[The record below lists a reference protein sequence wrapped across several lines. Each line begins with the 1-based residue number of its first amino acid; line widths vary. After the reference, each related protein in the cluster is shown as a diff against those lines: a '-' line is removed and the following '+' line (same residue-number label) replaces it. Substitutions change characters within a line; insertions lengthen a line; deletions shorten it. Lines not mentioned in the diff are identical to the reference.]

1 MAKLGIRLFGAFQA
15 YANDYLLASFR
26 TLKTQALLIYLITE
40 PPGPHRREALMT
52 LLWPDLPPEPAQV
65 NLRQI
70 VYQLRH
76 AIPDADGRHSNEQV
90 PFVVGD
96 RYTIG
101 INPDADFEADVMRRD
116 GCCTR
121 NSACRRRLIPRASRN
136 GLKPIAWR
144 ALRPGQPWCAAMSF
158 WMNSAPARSAGSIA
172 LCNRESAA
180 R

>member
-1 MAKLGIRLFGAFQA
+1 
-15 YANDYLLASFR
+15 
-26 TLKTQALLIYLITE
+26 
-40 PPGPHRREALMT
+40 MT
-52 LLWPDLPPEPAQV
+52 LLWPELPPEPAQV

-121 NSACRRRLIPRASRN
+121 NSACRRRLIPRLAEWIKADSLESTASRPTVVR
-136 GLKPIAWR
+136 GYELLDELGAGAVGRVYR
-144 ALRPGQPWCAAMSF
+144 ALQPGVGREVAVKIIRPRYANHPDYRAKKT
-158 WMNSAPARSAGSIA
+158 AGEAHLSIRA
-172 LCNRESAA
+172 
-180 R
+180 